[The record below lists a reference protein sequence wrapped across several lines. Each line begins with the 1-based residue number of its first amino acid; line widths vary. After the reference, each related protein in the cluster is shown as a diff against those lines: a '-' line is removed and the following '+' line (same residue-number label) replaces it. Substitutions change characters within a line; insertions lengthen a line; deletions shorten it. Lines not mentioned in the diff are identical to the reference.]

1 MTKPITPIIAM
12 PIAVTLE
19 KLKYSSR
26 SGFLATFNTLLLC
39 FIKSLVVSLIFIENP
54 YIKVKLIEILIKTNL
69 TLI

>member
-26 SGFLATFNTLLLC
+26 SGFLATFNTL
-39 FIKSLVVSLIFIENP
+39 
-54 YIKVKLIEILIKTNL
+54 
-69 TLI
+69 